1 MTKNE
6 ITRRFPNASAA
17 FIAANL
23 DPENSGP
30 AAVVEHDPGDA
41 PLAAETL
48 QRPDRRQFLVRVTSF
63 RRRLLDEDNLCEKY
77 HVDLCRY
84 AGAIPDDAPG
94 ETLVPLLKMRMV
106 MAFAGLVGS
115 AQASL
120 TSCWNRSIQACSCRG
135 FPPLHSKEKESE

>member
-41 PLAAETL
+41 SLAAKAL
-48 QRPDRRQFLVRVTSF
+48 QRRDRRQFFVRVTSF
-63 RRRLLDEDNLCEKY
+63 RRRLLDEDNLCAKY

-94 ETLVPLLKMRMV
+94 QVKIE
-106 MAFAGLVGS
+106 VG
-115 AQASL
+115 QVKGKHEE
-120 TSCWNRSIQACSCRG
+120 IVIEIYE
-135 FPPLHSKEKESE
+135 F

>member
-1 MTKNE
+1 MTQNE

-23 DPENSGP
+23 DLENSGP
-30 AAVVEHDPGDA
+30 AAVLEHDSGHA
-41 PLAAETL
+41 PLAAKAV
-48 QRPDRRQFLVRVTSF
+48 QGPDRRRFLVRVTAF

-94 ETLVPLLKMRMV
+94 QVKIE
-106 MAFAGLVGS
+106 VG
-115 AQASL
+115 QAK
-120 TSCWNRSIQACSCRG
+120 
-135 FPPLHSKEKESE
+135 SKREEVLIEIYEL

>member
-41 PLAAETL
+41 PLAAETI
-48 QRPDRRQFLVRVTSF
+48 QRRNRRQFFVRVTSF
-63 RRRLLDEDNLCEKY
+63 RRRLLDEDNLCAKY

-94 ETLVPLLKMRMV
+94 QVKIE
-106 MAFAGLVGS
+106 VG
-115 AQASL
+115 QVKGKHEE
-120 TSCWNRSIQACSCRG
+120 IVIEIYE
-135 FPPLHSKEKESE
+135 F

>member
-17 FIAANL
+17 FMAANL

-30 AAVVEHDPGDA
+30 VAVLEHDPGDA
-41 PLAAETL
+41 SLEAKAV
-48 QRPDRRQFLVRVTSF
+48 QRRDRRRFLVRVTAF
-63 RRRLLDEDNLCEKY
+63 RPRLLDEDNLCAKY

-94 ETLVPLLKMRMV
+94 QVKIE
-106 MAFAGLVGS
+106 VG
-115 AQASL
+115 QVK
-120 TSCWNRSIQACSCRG
+120 
-135 FPPLHSKEKESE
+135 SKHEEILIEIYEF

>member
-23 DPENSGP
+23 DPENAGP
-30 AAVVEHDPGDA
+30 AAVVEHDPGHA
-41 PLAAETL
+41 PLETEAV
-48 QRPDRRQFLVRVTSF
+48 QGPDRRKFFVRITSF

-94 ETLVPLLKMRMV
+94 QVKIE
-106 MAFAGLVGS
+106 VG
-115 AQASL
+115 QVK
-120 TSCWNRSIQACSCRG
+120 
-135 FPPLHSKEKESE
+135 SKLEEVLIEIYEL

>member
-1 MTKNE
+1 MTQNE

-23 DPENSGP
+23 DPDHSGP
-30 AAVVEHDPGDA
+30 VAFVEPDSGHA
-41 PLAAETL
+41 PLAAETV
-48 QRPDRRQFLVRVTSF
+48 QRPAGRKFFVRVASF

-94 ETLVPLLKMRMV
+94 QVKIE
-106 MAFAGLVGS
+106 VG
-115 AQASL
+115 QVK
-120 TSCWNRSIQACSCRG
+120 
-135 FPPLHSKEKESE
+135 SKHEEILIEIYEL

>member
-30 AAVVEHDPGDA
+30 AAVLEHGAGDA
-41 PLAAETL
+41 PLAAKKI
-48 QRPDRRQFLVRVTSF
+48 QGPDRRKFFIRITTF

-94 ETLVPLLKMRMV
+94 QVKIE
-106 MAFAGLVGS
+106 VG
-115 AQASL
+115 QV
-120 TSCWNRSIQACSCRG
+120 RSKNEEI
-135 FPPLHSKEKESE
+135 LIEIYEL